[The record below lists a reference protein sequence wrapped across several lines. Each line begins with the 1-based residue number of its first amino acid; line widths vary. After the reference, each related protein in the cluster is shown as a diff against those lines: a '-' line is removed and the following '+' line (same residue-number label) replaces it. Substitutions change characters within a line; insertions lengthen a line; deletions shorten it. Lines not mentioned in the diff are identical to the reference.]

1 MSIGAGSPTGMTL
14 VTFVILTY
22 HLSLAKMKKGN
33 TKDQNTSKH
42 QLLNAIVQIILK
54 ELHVVFQK
62 PQQFIIFNLQRVRSD
77 HLQSLPEK

>member
-1 MSIGAGSPTGMTL
+1 
-14 VTFVILTY
+14 
-22 HLSLAKMKKGN
+22 MKKGN

-42 QLLNAIVQIILK
+42 QLLNAIVQLILK